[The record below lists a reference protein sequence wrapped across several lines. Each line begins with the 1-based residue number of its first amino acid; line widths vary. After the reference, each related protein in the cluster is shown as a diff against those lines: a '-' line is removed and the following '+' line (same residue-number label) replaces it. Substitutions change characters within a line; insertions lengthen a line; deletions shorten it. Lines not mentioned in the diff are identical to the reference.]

1 MLNQYKK
8 VKRLVWL
15 VLAIEVIALGIS
27 HSIFRLPFSVVDG
40 FFVVVNLILLIVFME
55 YSEEYH
61 NERLLTISKI
71 LGKDSQ
77 EAFLFGELGLLTID
91 HNYEVTWIS
100 ELLHVRMYDVIGQKI
115 MNWLPETKLL
125 FNNEADMVQ
134 VTINDHI
141 YQIRRKENGQ
151 TLFFKDVTD
160 FTIVKSASEDKQIVL
175 GLIHFDNYEETTQY
189 EEEQRIS
196 LIDSKIRHAVYH
208 WANDRGVFIKR
219 LRNNRMLLVLNEMLF
234 KQMVDEQFSILRMI
248 RDASSELDVAIT
260 LSMAF
265 ARGSLEFPEL
275 EEMVNGALGLAQSRG
290 GDQVAIK
297 SYGEDVVYMGGSSEA
312 VEKRSKVRARVIA
325 QTLKELIVNSSNVII
340 LGHKEMDFDCFGS
353 ALVVS
358 KIVNSYNIPVSII
371 MHGALENKLSLAYA
385 QEKESFNKQHHFIKE
400 HETYALIN
408 DRTLLIMVDHHLASQ
423 SSLPQILE
431 KVRKIVVI
439 DHHRRN
445 QDFSFNPLL
454 VYMETAASSTTEM
467 VTELIPYQQ
476 NGVEL
481 TEAESNFAL
490 TGILIDTNR
499 FRTRTG
505 SRTFEV
511 SALLKQ
517 FGADPILCD
526 NYLKDNYQEF
536 ILKTK
541 LMQSLKRFK
550 KGIVVASM
558 QDDTILDRALIS
570 QVANSLLIIKDI
582 EASFVVSKISEK
594 TVGISARSNGNINV
608 HVIME
613 KMSGGGHFTAAAL
626 QRDNTSVEQVI
637 LELEL
642 VIEQW
647 LAQEDE
653 K

>member
-8 VKRLVWL
+8 VKRFVWL
-15 VLAIEVIALGIS
+15 VLAIEAIALVIS
-27 HSIFRLPFSVVDG
+27 HTLFRLPFSILDG
-40 FFVVVNLILLIVFME
+40 FFVVVNIVLLIVFME

-61 NERLLTISKI
+61 NERILTISKI

-77 EAFLFGELGLLTID
+77 EAFIFGELGLLTID
-91 HNYEVTWIS
+91 HNYEITWIS
-100 ELLHVRMYDVIGQKI
+100 ELLHKRMYDVIGQKI

-125 FNNEADMVQ
+125 FNNESDMVQ

-141 YQIRRKENGQ
+141 YQVRRKENGQ

-160 FTIVKSASEDKQIVL
+160 LVITKTLSDAKQIVL
-175 GLIHFDNYEETTQY
+175 GLIHFDNYDETTQY

-196 LIDSKIRHAVYH
+196 LIDSKIRHAVYN
-208 WANDRGVFIKR
+208 WANERGIFIKR
-219 LRNNRMLLVLNEMLF
+219 LRNNRMLLVLNELLF
-234 KQMVDEQFSILRMI
+234 KQMMEEQFSILKNI
-248 RDASSELDVAIT
+248 REASSELDVAIT

-275 EEMVNGALGLAQSRG
+275 EEMVNGALALAQSRG

-325 QTLKELIVNSSNVII
+325 QTLKELIVNAGNVII
-340 LGHKEMDFDCFGS
+340 LGHKDMDFDCFGS

-358 KIVNSYNIPVSII
+358 KIVGSYNVPVSII
-371 MHGALENKLSLAYA
+371 MHGALENKLSMAYA
-385 QEKESFNKQHHFIKE
+385 KEKDGFNKDHHFIKE
-400 HETYALIN
+400 HEVYALIN
-408 DRTLLIMVDHHLASQ
+408 DRTLLIMVDHHLATQ
-423 SSLPQILE
+423 SSLPQILD
-431 KVRKIVVI
+431 KVKKIVVI

-445 QDFSFNPLL
+445 QDFSFNPIL

-476 NGVEL
+476 NTIEIS
-481 TEAESNFAL
+481 EAEANFAF

-499 FRTRTG
+499 YRTRTG

-517 FGADPILCD
+517 FGADPSVCD

-541 LMQSLKRFK
+541 LMQSIRRYQ

-570 QVANSLLIIKDI
+570 QVANNLLVIKDI

-626 QRDNTSVEQVI
+626 QRDNTSVEQVL

-647 LAQEDE
+647 LAQEEE

>member
-8 VKRLVWL
+8 VKRFVWL
-15 VLAIEVIALGIS
+15 VLAIESIALIVS
-27 HSIFRLPFSVVDG
+27 HTIFRLPFSVLDG
-40 FFVVVNLILLIVFME
+40 FFVVVNIVLLIVFME

-61 NERLLTISKI
+61 NERILTISKI

-77 EAFLFGELGLLTID
+77 EAFIFGELGLLTID
-91 HNYEVTWIS
+91 HNYEITWIS
-100 ELLHVRMYDVIGQKI
+100 ELLHKRMYDVIGQKI

-125 FNNEADMVQ
+125 FNNEVDVVQ

-141 YQIRRKENGQ
+141 YQVRRKENGQ

-160 FTIVKSASEDKQIVL
+160 LTITKMASDDKQIVL
-175 GLIHFDNYEETTQY
+175 GLIHFDNYDETTQY

-196 LIDSKIRHAVYH
+196 LIDSKIRQAVYI
-208 WANDRGVFIKR
+208 WANERGIFIKR
-219 LRNNRMLLVLNEMLF
+219 LRNNRMLLVLNELLF
-234 KQMVDEQFSILRMI
+234 KQMMEEQFSILKTVRE
-248 RDASSELDVAIT
+248 ASSELDVAIT

-275 EEMVNGALGLAQSRG
+275 EEMVNGALALAQSHG

-297 SYGEDVVYMGGSSEA
+297 SYGEDVIYMGGSSEA
-312 VEKRSKVRARVIA
+312 IEKRSKVRARVIA
-325 QTLKELIVNSSNVII
+325 QTLKELIVNAQNVII
-340 LGHKEMDFDCFGS
+340 LGHRDMDFDCFGS

-358 KIVNSYNIPVSII
+358 KIVRSYHIPVSII

-385 QEKESFNKQHHFIKE
+385 KEKDSFEKDHHFIKE
-400 HETYALIN
+400 HETYALMN
-408 DRTLLIMVDHHLASQ
+408 DKTLLIMVDHHLASQ
-423 SSLPQILE
+423 SSLPQIIDKAK
-431 KVRKIVVI
+431 KVVVI

-476 NGVEL
+476 NTVEL
-481 TEAESNFAL
+481 TENEANFAL

-499 FRTRTG
+499 FRSKTG

-517 FGADPILCD
+517 FGADPIICD

-541 LMQSLKRFK
+541 LMQSIRRYS

-570 QVANSLLIIKDI
+570 QVANNLLVIKDI

-626 QRDNTSVEQVI
+626 QRDNTSVEQVL

-647 LAQEDE
+647 LAQEE
-653 K
+653 EL